1 MYSDLMSFDVF
12 LDEVVATIPEYLSE
26 YDIDNIRVEKVV
38 KNNGISCTG
47 VVICLKDEIIAPNIY
62 MEYYYNLYSQG
73 HKVEDILDMIKEEY
87 LRSRKNVLK
96 NYKSVSWENIDDC
109 LAMKLVNYQ
118 RNEELLKTCPHK
130 RFCDLAI
137 IFRFIVKKD
146 DEGIA
151 SALITNRE
159 LEEWN
164 ISLDELYE
172 MAKKTTMRLMPPR
185 IASLKTVLGEL
196 LGGEDT
202 SECYDMQVLS
212 CEGGINGAIYFTY
225 PDIIMDYADS
235 VESDL
240 YIIPS
245 SIHEV
250 LLLPVSEFM
259 SRNELD
265 DMVKDVNS
273 YAVDEMEYLSDHV
286 YYFSREKRCVLE

>member
-1 MYSDLMSFDVF
+1 MYSDLMSFEEF
-12 LDEVVATIPEYLSE
+12 LDEVVATIPKYLSE

-38 KNNGISCTG
+38 KNNGVSCTG
-47 VVICLKDEIIAPNIY
+47 VVVCLKDESIAPNIY

-73 HKVEDILDMIKEEY
+73 HKLEDILDMIKEEY

-196 LGGEDT
+196 LDGEDT